1 MEFKLSQS
9 SLPRTLV
16 VIRSSVLV
24 KVSRKVS
31 NHKNFRLHAQRWRCQ
46 IRGMSSKGRHSVLKH
61 VVKEGETLTSISKL
75 YGVAIYEIAAA
86 NKDIVDVDL
95 VFEGQHLNIPLSTAV
110 PLQMQKSERALSSD
124 PSLDERTSRLELFSS
139 CLNQKMFSFL
149 SVHNLSYAKST
160 GYFLVLV
167 PLIAFCIRCIIGA
180 LCNRVAGDMKHNVN
194 ESEEHHH
201 GSKRIRWKFA
211 LQDLKDPDALDTG
224 TRPDYDYPSEDEA
237 QVNTKDLSQDY
248 SELERDYEKFLS
260 ECGISRWG
268 YWRGGSPT

>member
-31 NHKNFRLHAQRWRCQ
+31 NHKNFHLHAQRWRCQ
-46 IRGMSSKGRHSVLKH
+46 IRGMSSKGRHSMLKH

-95 VFEGQHLNIPLSTAV
+95 RPSSVFEGQHLNIPLSTAV

-149 SVHNLSYAKST
+149 SVHKLSYAKST

-211 LQDLKDPDALDTG
+211 LQHLKDPDALDTG
-224 TRPDYDYPSEDEA
+224 TRPDYDAS
-237 QVNTKDLSQDY
+237 T
-248 SELERDYEKFLS
+248 
-260 ECGISRWG
+260 
-268 YWRGGSPT
+268 